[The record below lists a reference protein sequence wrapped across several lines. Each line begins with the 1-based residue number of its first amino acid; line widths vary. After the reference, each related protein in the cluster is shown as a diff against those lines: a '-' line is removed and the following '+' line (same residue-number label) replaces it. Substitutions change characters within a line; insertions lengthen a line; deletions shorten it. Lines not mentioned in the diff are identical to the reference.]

1 MKDGPGQIGVADD
14 CECDICRSPV
24 EQAIRFR
31 NGSIGISVNICFLC
45 VKVANAIV
53 FGYTGELKKP

>member
-1 MKDGPGQIGVADD
+1 MKDGPGQIGVA
-14 CECDICRSPV
+14 V

-53 FGYTGELKKP
+53 FGYTGDKKP